1 MDKELDKIIN
11 HIKEMNGNSSD
22 INVRYFNIHKE
33 KVAFMFLESVASDD
47 KISNFLGKSLSIN
60 VRSKKNIF
68 ENLFDNINN
77 TIPNSK
83 VKIIDNYDD
92 IFYHL
97 ASGFTCVFVDGY
109 NKAITLETKA
119 LLDRSVTEAT
129 SEPVL
134 KGPKDCFIENILANM
149 GLIRKR
155 IKDPNLYFEETK
167 VGRRTKTKVIIGYI
181 KDIADEEKVNL
192 LKKKL
197 EKINIDGII
206 DSNYIKELLTD
217 NQKSF
222 LPRVISTER
231 PDLTAMGLLDGKI
244 AIIVENTPYVLLLP
258 TVFTDFFK
266 SSEDYYTKPF
276 NASFTR
282 ILRYIA
288 FFIAILVPAFYIAV
302 TTFNMEIV
310 PSSLLI
316 SFSIQRESVP
326 FPTIIEV
333 LILVISYEILREADT
348 RKPQIEADT
357 RKPQIMGASISIVG
371 ALILGEAAVSA
382 GVISPIVV
390 IVISISAVSGM
401 GFNDPDITNAIRT
414 WRILFMLAACL
425 FGIVG
430 IVILFIIF
438 ITKLNSIE
446 VLGTPY
452 LAPLSPFSLKDFK
465 NSLTRFPQQ
474 KIKTRPTYF
483 NKKNINRIGSDK

>member
-11 HIKEMNGNSSD
+11 HIKDMNGNSSD

-47 KISNFLGKSLSIN
+47 KISNYLGKSLSIN

-83 VKIIDNYDD
+83 VKIINTYDD

-97 ASGFTCVFVDGY
+97 SSGFTCIFVDGFD
-109 NKAITLETKA
+109 KCITLETKA
-119 LLDRSVTEAT
+119 LLDRSITEAS

-155 IKDPNLYFEETK
+155 IKDNNLYFDETK
-167 VGRRTKTKVIIGYI
+167 VGKRTKTKVVISYI
-181 KDIADEEKVNL
+181 NDIVDKKQVDKLKEKLN
-192 LKKKL
+192 
-197 EKINIDGII
+197 KIDIDGII
-206 DSNYIKELLTD
+206 DSNYIKELLS

-231 PDLTAMGLLDGKI
+231 PDVVSMGLLNGKI
-244 AIIVENTPYVLLLP
+244 AIMVENTPYVLLLP
-258 TVFTDFFK
+258 TVFADFFN
-266 SSEDYYTKPF
+266 STEDYYTKPF

-288 FFIAILVPAFYIAV
+288 FFIAILVPAIYIAV
-302 TTFNMEIV
+302 TTFNMEVI

-316 SFSIQRESVP
+316 SFSIQKESVP
-326 FPTIIEV
+326 FPTIIEI
-333 LILVISYEILREADT
+333 LILIVAYEILREADT
-348 RKPQIEADT
+348 I
-357 RKPQIMGASISIVG
+357 KPQIMGATISIVG

-382 GVISPIVV
+382 GIISPIVV
-390 IVISISAVSGM
+390 IIISISAVSGM

-425 FGIVG
+425 FGLIG
-430 IVILFIIF
+430 IVILFIVF
-438 ITKLNSIE
+438 VTQLASIE

-452 LAPLSPFSLKDFK
+452 LSPLSPFSLKDFK
-465 NSLTRFPQQ
+465 NSITRFPQQ
-474 KIKTRPTYF
+474 SIKTRPTYF
-483 NKKNINRIGSDK
+483 NKKNINRIGSEK

>member
-11 HIKEMNGNSSD
+11 HIKDMNGNSSD

-47 KISNFLGKSLSIN
+47 KISNYLGKSLSIS
-60 VRSKKNIF
+60 VRSKKNLF

-83 VKIIDNYDD
+83 VKIIDNYND

-167 VGRRTKTKVIIGYI
+167 VGKRTKTKVVIGYI

-258 TVFTDFFK
+258 TVFADFFK

-333 LILVISYEILREADT
+333 LILVISYEILR
-348 RKPQIEADT
+348 EADT

>member
-1 MDKELDKIIN
+1 MDREIDKIVA
-11 HIKEMNGNSSD
+11 HIKDMNGNSSD
-22 INVRYFNIHKE
+22 INVRYFDIHNK
-33 KVAFMFLESVASDD
+33 KVAFMFLESVSSDD
-47 KISNFLGKSLSIN
+47 KISDFLGKSLSIS
-60 VRSKKNIF
+60 VRSKKNLF
-68 ENLFDNINN
+68 ENLFESINN

-83 VKIIDNYDD
+83 VKIIDKYDD

-109 NKAITLETKA
+109 NKAMALETKGS
-119 LLDRSVTEAT
+119 LDRSITDAS
-129 SEPVL
+129 SEPSL
-134 KGPKDCFIENILANM
+134 KGPKDCFIENILTNI

-167 VGRRTKTKVIIGYI
+167 VGRRTKTKVVIGYI
-181 KDIADEEKVNL
+181 KDIVDEEKVDL

-197 EKINIDGII
+197 EKIDIDGII
-206 DSNYIKELLTD
+206 DSNYITELLTD

-222 LPRVISTER
+222 LPRIVSTER
-231 PDLTAMGLLDGKI
+231 PDLTSMGLLSGKI
-244 AIIVENTPYVLLLP
+244 VIIVENTPYVLLLP
-258 TVFTDFFK
+258 TVFADFFK
-266 SSEDYYTKPF
+266 SPEDYYTKPF

-282 ILRYIA
+282 VLRYIA

-302 TTFNMEIV
+302 TTFNMEII

-333 LILVISYEILREADT
+333 LILVIAYEILR
-348 RKPQIEADT
+348 EADT

-401 GFNDPDITNAIRT
+401 GFNDPNITNAIRS

-430 IVILFIIF
+430 IVVLFIIF
-438 ITKLNSIE
+438 VTKLNNIE

-452 LAPLSPFSLKDFK
+452 LAPLSPFSFKDLK
-465 NSLTRFPQQ
+465 NSLIRSPQK
-474 KIKTRPTYF
+474 KIKNRPTYF

>member
-1 MDKELDKIIN
+1 MDKELGKIIS

-47 KISNFLGKSLSIN
+47 KISNYLGKSLSIN
-60 VRSKKNIF
+60 VRSKKNLF

-83 VKIIDNYDD
+83 VKIINTYDD

-97 ASGFTCVFVDGY
+97 SSGFTCIFVNGFD
-109 NKAITLETKA
+109 KCITLETKA
-119 LLDRSVTEAT
+119 LLDRSITEAS

-155 IKDPNLYFEETK
+155 IKDNNLYFDETK

-181 KDIADEEKVNL
+181 NDIVDKKQVDKLKEKLN
-192 LKKKL
+192 
-197 EKINIDGII
+197 KIDIDGII
-206 DSNYIKELLTD
+206 DSNYIKELLS

-231 PDLTAMGLLDGKI
+231 PDVVSMGLLNGKI
-244 AIIVENTPYVLLLP
+244 AIMVENTPYVLLLP
-258 TVFTDFFK
+258 TVFADFFN

-288 FFIAILVPAFYIAV
+288 FFIAILVPAIYIAV
-302 TTFNMEIV
+302 TTFNMEVV

-316 SFSIQRESVP
+316 SFSIQKESVP
-326 FPTIIEV
+326 FPTIIEI
-333 LILVISYEILREADT
+333 LILIVAYEILR
-348 RKPQIEADT
+348 EADT

-382 GVISPIVV
+382 GIISPIVV
-390 IVISISAVSGM
+390 IIISISAVSGM
-401 GFNDPDITNAIRT
+401 GFNDPDITNAIRI

>member
-1 MDKELDKIIN
+1 MDKELDKIIK
-11 HIKEMNGNSSD
+11 HIKDMNGNSSD

-83 VKIIDNYDD
+83 VKIINTYDD

-97 ASGFTCVFVDGY
+97 SSGFTCIFVDGFD
-109 NKAITLETKA
+109 KCITLETKA
-119 LLDRSVTEAT
+119 LLDRSITEAS

-155 IKDPNLYFEETK
+155 IKDSNLYFDETK
-167 VGRRTKTKVIIGYI
+167 VGKRTKTKVVISYI
-181 KDIADEEKVNL
+181 NDIVDKKQVDKLKD
-192 LKKKL
+192 KL
-197 EKINIDGII
+197 NKIDIDGII
-206 DSNYIKELLTD
+206 DSNYIKELLS

-231 PDLTAMGLLDGKI
+231 PDVVSMGLLNGKI
-244 AIIVENTPYVLLLP
+244 AIMVENTPYVLLLP
-258 TVFTDFFK
+258 TVFADFFK

-288 FFIAILVPAFYIAV
+288 FFIAILVPPFYIAV

-333 LILVISYEILREADT
+333 LILVISYEILR
-348 RKPQIEADT
+348 EADT

-401 GFNDPDITNAIRT
+401 GFNDPDITNAIRI

>member
-1 MDKELDKIIN
+1 MDKDLDKIIN
-11 HIKEMNGNSSD
+11 HIRTMNGNSTD
-22 INVRYFNIHKE
+22 INVRYFNIHNK
-33 KVAFMFLESVASDD
+33 KVAFMFLESVANDD
-47 KISNFLGKSLSIN
+47 KISNFLGKSLSIT
-60 VRSKKNIF
+60 VRNKKNLF
-68 ENLFDNINN
+68 ENLFEHINN

-83 VKIIDNYDD
+83 VKTINNYED

-97 ASGFTCVFVDGY
+97 ASGFTCIFVDGHD
-109 NKAITLETKA
+109 KAITLETKA
-119 LLDRSVTEAT
+119 LLDRSITEAT

-134 KGPKDCFIENILANM
+134 KGPKDSFIENILANM

-155 IKDPNLYFEETK
+155 IKDPNLYFVETK
-167 VGRRTKTKVIIGYI
+167 VGRRTKTKVVIGYI
-181 KDIADEEKVNL
+181 KDIADEKQVEK
-192 LKKKL
+192 LKEKL
-197 EKINIDGII
+197 NKIDIDGII
-206 DSNYIKELLTD
+206 DSNYIKELLT

-231 PDLTAMGLLDGKI
+231 PDIASIGLLDGKI

-258 TVFTDFFK
+258 TVFADFFK
-266 SSEDYYTKPF
+266 SSEDFYTKPF

-282 ILRYIA
+282 VLRYIA

-333 LILVISYEILREADT
+333 LILVISYEILR
-348 RKPQIEADT
+348 EADT

-414 WRILFMLAACL
+414 WRILFMLAACM

-452 LAPLSPFSLKDFK
+452 LSPLSPFSLKDFK

-474 KIKTRPTYF
+474 KIKTRPSYF